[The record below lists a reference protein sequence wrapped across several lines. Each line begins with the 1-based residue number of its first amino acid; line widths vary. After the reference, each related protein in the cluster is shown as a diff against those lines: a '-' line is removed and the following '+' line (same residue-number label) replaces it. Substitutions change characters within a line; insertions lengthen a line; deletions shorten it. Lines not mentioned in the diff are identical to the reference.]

1 MGFKYLTVARDA
13 GVERLTL
20 ARPDVRNAFNDG
32 MINELT
38 WWADSVLADTTVRLV
53 ILEGAGPSF
62 CAGADL
68 EWMGRMARYTL
79 EQNIDDASQLARV
92 FLTLDRLPMPVIGRI
107 QGAALGGGAGLA
119 AICDIVVAGED
130 AVFGFTEVRLGLV
143 PAVIS
148 PFVIAKI
155 GRSAARELFLT
166 GDRFTAARARE
177 IGLVHSVVP
186 AAELDAE
193 VARYQ
198 ALLLAGAPGA
208 QSAAKHLIAEV
219 SRRAPADA
227 MSLCAEAIASRRVSP
242 EGQEGIRAF
251 LEKREASWRTGR

>member
-1 MGFKYLTVARDA
+1 
-13 GVERLTL
+13 
-20 ARPDVRNAFNDG
+20 
-32 MINELT
+32 
-38 WWADSVLADTTVRLV
+38 
-53 ILEGAGPSF
+53 
-62 CAGADL
+62 
-68 EWMGRMARYTL
+68 MARYTL
-79 EQNIDDASQLARV
+79 EQNVDDASGLARM
-92 FLTLDRLPMPVIGRI
+92 FLTLDRLPVGVIGRI
-107 QGAALGGGAGLA
+107 HGAALGGGAGLA
-119 AICDIVVAGED
+119 AICDIVVAADD
-130 AVFGFTEVRLGLV
+130 AVFGFTEVRLGLI

-166 GDRFTAARARE
+166 GDRFSAARARE
-177 IGLVHSVVP
+177 IGLAHSVVP
-186 AAELDAE
+186 AADLDAE

-198 ALLLAGAPGA
+198 AMVVAGAPGA

-251 LEKREASWRTGR
+251 LEKRDPSWPTGR